1 MTLVTDPSRVVY
13 TSFGIKNFGGTDFI
27 LEPVGFST
35 LAAPH
40 PPGFNFPL
48 VHEMQFLRRSSK
60 RGLAF
65 CAIPPEDIIA
75 AKFGSL
81 AHRAKVLYTIPG
93 RKITFENLPGLSPP
107 AAGERHRAPA
117 QFVRVRP
124 HFYEEAG
131 PEGPPRVLPGYQH
144 APPRPTRVPDTRQ
157 PEP

>member
-75 AKFGSL
+75 AKLGSL

-93 RKITFENLPGLSPP
+93 R
-107 AAGERHRAPA
+107 
-117 QFVRVRP
+117 
-124 HFYEEAG
+124 
-131 PEGPPRVLPGYQH
+131 
-144 APPRPTRVPDTRQ
+144 
-157 PEP
+157 

>member
-1 MTLVTDPSRVVY
+1 MTLVTDPSRVVC
-13 TSFGIKNFGGTDFI
+13 TSFGINNFGGTDFI

-48 VHEMQFLRRSSK
+48 VHAMHFLRRSSK

-81 AHRAKVLYTIPG
+81 AHRAEVPYTIPG

-107 AAGERHRAPA
+107 AAGDSRREAAEGAP
-117 QFVRVRP
+117 VRLRS
-124 HFYEEAG
+124 FSEEQGG
-131 PEGPPRVLPGYQH
+131 PASR
-144 APPRPTRVPDTRQ
+144 
-157 PEP
+157 